1 MSTHYYRFTR
11 LDAVN
16 RDRAPPPRTPLLER
30 LLARAG
36 EPNEI
41 TDWRAD
47 ALRLVAPT
55 AAIPGIAAAALFAE
69 QGSSEGASV
78 FIAAPIRYVAEMSSV
93 RMPADGIL
101 HLPRS
106 EADALAADFNR
117 VWDGA
122 GVRLLAGR
130 FTDLYCVLDFQ
141 AANRGRHTIPKM
153 FVVGRSTP
161 ICRPGAAHR
170 GLRRLMSEMEMW
182 LFEHAVNRIRSARSV
197 PAVSGL
203 WLWGGGAPATSL
215 PVIAA
220 WSMGDDPLFKALGAG
235 RDAAASGVAVVA
247 SDPGTAEWR
256 DLESHG
262 LQRSFADLHSGRI
275 DRLALSAG
283 HRCFSVRGRWNWR
296 PWRRHRPWW
305 ESFG

>member
-11 LDAVN
+11 LGAVN
-16 RDRAPPPRTPLLER
+16 RDRAPPRTPLLER

-36 EPNEI
+36 ASEEI

-47 ALRLVAPT
+47 ALRFVAP
-55 AAIPGIAAAALFAE
+55 ASVIPSIAAAALFAE
-69 QGSSEGASV
+69 QGSSQGASV

-93 RMPADGIL
+93 RVPADGIL

-130 FTDLYCVLDFQ
+130 FTDLYCVLDQ
-141 AANRGRHTIPKM
+141 AVNSATYDPEEVRAR
-153 FVVGRSTP
+153 P
-161 ICRPGAAHR
+161 IDAFLPTGSGSP
-170 GLRRLMSEMEMW
+170 GLRRLMSEIEMW
-182 LFEHAVNRIRSARSV
+182 LFEHAVNRIRTARSV

-203 WLWGGGAPATSL
+203 WLWGGGTPATSL
-215 PVIAA
+215 PAIGA
-220 WSMGDDPLFKALGAG
+220 WSMGDDPLFKALAAG
-235 RDAAASGVAVVA
+235 RDAAASSGVAVVA
-247 SDPGTAEWR
+247 ADPGTAEWR
-256 DLESHG
+256 VLESQC
-262 LQRSFADLHSGRI
+262 LQRSSADLHSGRI

-296 PWRRHRPWW
+296 PWRRRRPWW

>member
-130 FTDLYCVLDFQ
+130 FTDLYCVLDQ
-141 AANRGRHTIPKM
+141 AVNAATHDPEDVRGR
-153 FVVGRSTP
+153 P
-161 ICRPGAAHR
+161 IDAYLPTGSGSPR
-170 GLRRLMSEMEMW
+170 LRRLMSEMEMW